1 MKKYKVIIETSNPS
15 YRAVSMW
22 LTKFK
27 DGRKRVKDDVRSG
40 RPNTVTYTKD
50 LLKIKELEEREGE
63 DTLLRT

>member
-1 MKKYKVIIETSNPS
+1 METSNPS

-40 RPNTVTYTKD
+40 KPNMATNTKD
-50 LLKIKELEEREGE
+50 LLKIK
-63 DTLLRT
+63 D

>member
-1 MKKYKVIIETSNPS
+1 
-15 YRAVSMW
+15 MW